1 MLQIVCIVVIICV
14 FLIASYK
21 DYKTRVVPFETWYPL
36 IVINAPITIYYIVLL
51 SLQNPVQLVMQVA
64 PALLITGSIYLIG
77 WYRFIGG
84 ADAWAMIFIYLF
96 AILPLGATYIDFI
109 YIMLQASIIGI
120 IFIGFTYIKKRSWE
134 KIPYIPA
141 LTASLI
147 YFLFFGA
154 PL

>member
-21 DYKTRVVPFETWYPL
+21 DYKTRTVPFETWYPL
-36 IVINAPITIYYIVLL
+36 IAINAPITMYTLL
-51 SLQNPVQLVMQVA
+51 SRHFDAQSVAVIA
-64 PALLITGSIYLIG
+64 PALFITGSIYLVG
-77 WYRFIGG
+77 WYKFIGG

-96 AILPLGATYIDFI
+96 AILPLGHSVTDFI
-109 YIMLQASIIGI
+109 FIMLQASIIGI
-120 IFIGFTYIKKRSWE
+120 IFIGLTYIKKRTWE

-141 LTASLI
+141 LTVSLI
-147 YFLFFGA
+147 YFLAFGA